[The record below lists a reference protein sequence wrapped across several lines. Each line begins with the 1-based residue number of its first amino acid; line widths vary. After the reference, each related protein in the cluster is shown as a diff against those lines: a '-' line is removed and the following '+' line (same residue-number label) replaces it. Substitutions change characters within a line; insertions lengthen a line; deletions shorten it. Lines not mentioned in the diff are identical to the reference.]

1 MNEPGMELQKHAA
14 DTWQVIRN
22 RIGLITLS
30 FLLVFLVAAIVTYIM
45 PRKYRG
51 KVEMKIER
59 NVNKLPVFSRDT
71 MDQPYTLGEN
81 MIRTEYESITKLETL
96 YPVIEAFDLVKRW
109 NMPSRQDAANK
120 LRKNLDT
127 QSNVRSDFVVI
138 EYFDEDP
145 KYAADIANAIAE
157 SYMKKRVEIESEQK
171 NEALKIIQKQI
182 ADLEQRSNE
191 ARLKMQ
197 AAREKAGIIGE
208 GLYNPGQLNTPGA
221 TVQTPGEAIAITRE
235 QELLKSNLEIQTLQA
250 ELNELGKLQGDELV
264 ARASGLKID
273 SPIVAG
279 MYAEYQKLL
288 VDREGFLKQGLGTR
302 HPTVASIDA
311 RIQANKQIIE
321 KEALDYRKGLEG
333 RLAAAIKRKE
343 DLEKYNETSKQDIF
357 NQQSAQSQ
365 YLVAKR
371 DVENIDTSLIQLR
384 LRYSEAELSQA
395 QAKAAATIFERAE
408 PERAPAKPN
417 MMLNLALGGVLGLMF
432 GFGLAFLLEYM
443 DTTVKSLDDVERF
456 LGVPVLA
463 VVPKDVG
470 ILHRTSGFNPDA
482 EAYRILRTN
491 IEFNR
496 RNPNANCITV
506 VSGGA
511 GEGKSTTLSNLAFV
525 CAQGGYNVLLIDGDL
540 RRPRLHTL
548 FDMSNAVGLTNYLT
562 TNVRLEEVVV
572 QTPVENLYFLP
583 SGILPADSAGI
594 LNSQRMSE
602 LIEDVKSRFDLVLID
617 SPPILGVSDASV
629 LANEADMTI
638 IVVQHRKLPRHM
650 LLRVKQAVENVGGK
664 VLGVVLNNVDVR
676 SDNQYSYYTS
686 YYTYYSPSNISGSV
700 PGQKKQRKKER
711 KPDASAQPRTGS
723 IVERVTAGVTPRGPQ
738 DDLF

>member
-1 MNEPGMELQKHAA
+1 MNDTGIELQKHAA

-30 FLLVFLVAAIVTYIM
+30 FLLVFLVSAIVTYIM

-59 NVNKLPVFSRDT
+59 NSNKLPVFNRDLS
-71 MDQPYTLGEN
+71 DQPYTLGEN

-109 NMPSRQDAANK
+109 EMPSRQDAANK

-138 EYFDEDP
+138 EYYDEDP
-145 KYAADIANAIAE
+145 KYAADIANAIAD
-157 SYMKKRVEIESEQK
+157 SYKKRRVEIESEQK

-182 ADLEQRSNE
+182 TDLEQRSNE

-221 TVQTPGEAIAITRE
+221 MVQTPIEAIAITRE
-235 QELLKSNLEIQTLQA
+235 QELLKASLEIQSLQA
-250 ELNELGKLQGDELV
+250 DLAELVKLQGDELV

-273 SPIVAG
+273 SPLVAT
-279 MYAEYQKLL
+279 MYAEYKKLL
-288 VDREGFLKQGLGTR
+288 VDREGFLKQGLGPR
-302 HPTVASIDA
+302 HPTVSSIDA
-311 RIQANKQIIE
+311 RLQENKKIIIQ
-321 KEALDYRKGLEG
+321 EAMDYRKGLES
-333 RLAAAIKRKE
+333 RLASAIQRKS
-343 DLEKYNETSKQDIF
+343 DLEKFNEASKKEIF
-357 NQQSAQSQ
+357 DQQSGQSL

-384 LRYSEAELSQA
+384 LRYSEAELGQA
-395 QAKAAATIFERAE
+395 QAKSAATIFEKAE
-408 PERAPAKPN
+408 PERTPAKPN
-417 MMLNLALGGVLGLMF
+417 MVLNLALGGVLGVFF

-463 VVPKDVG
+463 VVPKEVG
-470 ILHRTSGFNPDA
+470 ILHRANGFNPDA

-525 CAQGGYNVLLIDGDL
+525 CAQGGYNVLLIDADL

-562 TNVRLEEVVV
+562 TDVCLEEVIVK
-572 QTPVENLYFLP
+572 TPVENLFFLP

-650 LLRVKQAVENVGGK
+650 LMRVKQAVENVGGK

-686 YYTYYSPSNISGSV
+686 YYTYYSPSNIGTPRS
-700 PGQKKQRKKER
+700 GQKKQRKKQIQTT
-711 KPDASAQPRTGS
+711 ASLTPSAGGV
-723 IVERVTAGVTPRGPQ
+723 IEKITAHSNPRGPQ